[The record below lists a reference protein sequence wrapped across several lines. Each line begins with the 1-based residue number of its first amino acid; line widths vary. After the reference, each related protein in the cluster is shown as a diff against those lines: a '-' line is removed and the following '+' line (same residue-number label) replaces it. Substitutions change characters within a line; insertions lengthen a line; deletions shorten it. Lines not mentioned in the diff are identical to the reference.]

1 MNKASTGY
9 YFEDFSLGQIL
20 EHATPRTITEA
31 DTSLYLALT
40 GSRFSLYC
48 NNEFASQLGYSKQPV
63 DNLLLFQI
71 AFGKTVDD
79 ISLNAV
85 ANLGYAEVEFL
96 ETVYVGDTITVV
108 SEVIGLKENSNGKT
122 GIVYVHSKAVNQE
135 GYLVLSWKRWVMVH
149 KRQEGMQ
156 NTFAVQPQLASQVA
170 FESLALPANI
180 NPKAYDT
187 RISGEAFKFKDYR
200 AGEWIDHIDGLT
212 IDDTEHTMAT
222 KLYQNN
228 AKVHFNHH
236 QMTFSPH
243 GKRLVYGGHIISLCR
258 TISHNGLANAQWLAA
273 INGGSHLNP
282 SFAGDT
288 IYAVTQVLETQELGS
303 GMGALRLRTLG
314 YKNSS
319 WDELKPQY
327 DRAIEDKS
335 RLPSEFVLDLDYS
348 VLILLD

>member
-1 MNKASTGY
+1 MNKASTGF
-9 YFEDFSLGQIL
+9 YFEDFALGQLL
-20 EHATPRTITEA
+20 EHATARTITEA

-48 NNEFASQLGYSKQPV
+48 NKEFAQQLGYSKQPV
-63 DNLLLFQI
+63 DNLLVFQI
-71 AFGKTVDD
+71 AFGKTVND

-85 ANLGYAEVEFL
+85 ANLGYAEVEFI
-96 ETVYVGDTITVV
+96 EPVFAGDTISVV

-135 GYLVLSWKRWVMVH
+135 GYQVLSWKRWVMVN
-149 KRQEGMQ
+149 KRQQGMH
-156 NTFAVQPQLASQVA
+156 NTFAVEPQLGSMVPLGSVSIPQRLTV
-170 FESLALPANI
+170 S
-180 NPKAYDT
+180 AYDT
-187 RISGEAFKFKDYR
+187 RISGESYRLHDYKV
-200 AGEWIDHIDGLT
+200 GEWIDHIDGLT
-212 IDDTEHTMAT
+212 IDNTEHTMAT

-236 QMTFSPH
+236 QMSQ
-243 GKRLVYGGHIISLCR
+243 GKHQQRLVYGGHIISLCR

-288 IYAVTQVLETQELGS
+288 IYAATEVLQCQELGA
-303 GMGALRLRTLG
+303 GVGVLRLRTLG

-327 DRAIEDKS
+327 DKALKDKS
-335 RLPSEFVLDLDYS
+335 RLPANVVLDLDYT
-348 VLILLD
+348 VLIPV